1 MAGAAPQFR
10 ESTTS
15 TSTTPDLTDYT
26 TLPEA
31 EGESIK
37 VWGSLRFTLREWS
50 DKLWDQESFKWQDPS
65 TYERQE
71 LAKELTD
78 ELTRL
83 FKKLGLGPSFENLE
97 VEGFYPDEE
106 NGVQWAIYSIVFN
119 DLLQAKTTEDI
130 KEVFEME
137 WTNNQHMVID
147 YLIDPSRTYFDFDGC
162 DDCEQLFHSEAG
174 NLYF

>member
-1 MAGAAPQFR
+1 MAGAAPQVR

-15 TSTTPDLTDYT
+15 ISTTPDLTDYT

-50 DKLWDQESFKWQDPS
+50 DKLWDQEIFKWQDPS

-71 LAKELTD
+71 
-78 ELTRL
+78 
-83 FKKLGLGPSFENLE
+83 PIFENLE

-137 WTNNQHMVID
+137 WTNNQHMLRD